1 MTKAILVVEDNELNL
16 KLFSDLLAAHGY
28 DPHGLRDGREAIE
41 TAHRIDPAL
50 IIMDIQ
56 LPHISGIDLIR
67 AIRADPALAPIPVIA
82 ITAFASA
89 GDEERIRAEGA
100 HAYMTKPISVARFIE
115 TVKQFV

>member
-16 KLFSDLLAAHGY
+16 KLFSDILAAHGY
-28 DPHGLRDGREAIE
+28 SPHGLRDGREAIE
-41 TAHRIDPAL
+41 TARRIDPAL

-56 LPHISGIDLIR
+56 LPHVSGIDLIR
-67 AIRADPALAPIPVIA
+67 AIRADPALAEIPVIA

-100 HAYMTKPISVARFIE
+100 HDYMTKPISVARFIE
-115 TVKQFV
+115 TVKRFV